1 MTTDIVEIP
10 RRMGTLARPL
20 PALTE
25 RLPDSVLRTAFYL
38 PSTGHPLFAWLHDSA
53 RTQPC
58 QHGVIVCPPIGFE
71 QLHAHRGLRHLAD
84 QLAGHQI
91 PTLRFD
97 WDGTG
102 DSAGDDMDPDRLATW
117 QANVRTAVRW
127 MKTVLGCSRVSV
139 VGLRLGATLAALAL
153 DGDSDD
159 DAIDNLVLWAPVTT
173 GRSFVRELNVIDML
187 SEARSPDAKS
197 TDVIEAAG
205 FRLSPDTAAALST
218 CALFQSKPRCRRILL
233 VGRDEAP
240 PDQRLVDHFSGRGIA
255 VEQQRLPGMAQ
266 MLVEPHK
273 GQLPATAIREIAA
286 WLHQRIVAD
295 EASTVVEQQQITVGD
310 AAVMP
315 DHSDIPVA
323 DTVIRETACRISQS
337 PDLFGILSE
346 PLDARADDLP
356 TIVLLNAGAA
366 YRIGP
371 GRMTVEM
378 ARTFSAQGFRCLRL
392 DLCGLGDSVPEE
404 IAAENDSY
412 AATAFRDIEI
422 ALQFLRE
429 RTGSRRF
436 VLLGLCSGAY
446 AAFQSAAQLTDPD
459 LIESILINPL
469 TFFWRDGMTI
479 ETAPTREL
487 ICQHYYLGSALQPGK
502 WLKLLSGRSH
512 IGVQGALRLVARRL
526 GLARSSGPQATA
538 DAACS
543 TRQIGASCVSHPAT
557 EDLTAD
563 LRQVVALQRHLSM
576 FFSTTD
582 PGYSIL
588 THHAGRQA
596 RRMLRSGGLNL
607 SFIDNADH
615 TFSRSAARQK
625 LIAALSEHLG
635 RRYAPRGPT

>member
-1 MTTDIVEIP
+1 MTTDIIDALS
-10 RRMGTLARPL
+10 GTDTSARPL
-20 PALTE
+20 PSLRHAAAETI
-25 RLPDSVLRTAFYL
+25 RRTAFYL
-38 PSTGHPLFAWLHDSA
+38 PSTGCPLFAWLHQSP
-53 RTQPC
+53 REQTC
-58 QHGVIVCPPIGFE
+58 HHGVIVCPPIGFE

-84 QLAGHQI
+84 QLAGRQI

-102 DSAGDDMDPDRLATW
+102 DSSGDDMDPDRFATW

-127 MKTVLGCSRVSV
+127 MKTVRGCSRVSV

-153 DGDSDD
+153 DDD
-159 DAIDNLVLWAPVTT
+159 EIDNLVLWAPVIT

-197 TDVIEAAG
+197 TGVIEAAG

-218 CALFQSKPRCRRILL
+218 CALFQSKPRCRRVLL
-233 VGRDEAP
+233 VGRDEAS

-255 VEQQRLPGMAQ
+255 VEQQRLPGVAH

-273 GQLPATAIREIAA
+273 SQLPAAAIRAIAA
-286 WLHQRIVAD
+286 WLHQRVVAD
-295 EASTVVEQQQITVGD
+295 EASIVVEQQQITVGAV
-310 AAVMP
+310 AALP
-315 DHSDIPVA
+315 DHIDIPVA
-323 DTVIRETACRISQS
+323 DTVIRETACRLSQS

-346 PLDARADDLP
+346 PHDARADDLP

-378 ARTFSAQGFRCLRL
+378 ARTVSAQGFRCLRL
-392 DLCGLGDSVPEE
+392 DLCGLGDSVPDE

-422 ALQFLRE
+422 ALQFLRD

-469 TFFWRDGMTI
+469 TYFWRDGMTI

-512 IGVQGALRLVARRL
+512 IGVRGALQLVAQRL
-526 GLARSSGPQATA
+526 GLARSSRAQATA
-538 DAACS
+538 DADCS
-543 TRQIGASCVSHPAT
+543 IHRIGAPCVSHPAT
-557 EDLTAD
+557 EDLSAD
-563 LRQVVALQRHLSM
+563 LRQVVAWQRHLSM
-576 FFSTTD
+576 FFATTD
-582 PGYSIL
+582 PGYRIL
-588 THHAGRQA
+588 THHAGQQA
-596 RRMLRSGGLNL
+596 RRMARSGQLNL

-615 TFSRSAARQK
+615 TFSRSAARQN
-625 LIAALSEHLG
+625 LIAALCEHLC
-635 RRYAPRGPT
+635 RRYPSRGPT